1 MAKIELYFGHPQID
15 ENIDAIEWRACNQD
29 INIETSVIRG
39 FQSLH
44 KILTRRN
51 EDNDTYFELV
61 LIIGFSIFCEFPKV
75 TTGVYRHNGFVYPK
89 MVIHSD
95 VCTYK
100 ESNEQFFITDEYINH
115 IGIEIDKEFDY
126 EYFGFKRLGKSTLVS
141 NEVIYQLGNKPHI
154 YHEGNF
160 IEIKEPKSA

>member
-1 MAKIELYFGHPQID
+1 MAKIELYFGHPQIE

-44 KILTRRN
+44 KVLTNRN
-51 EDNDTYFELV
+51 EDNETYFELV

-75 TTGVYRHNGFVYPK
+75 TTGIYRHNGFVYPK
-89 MVIHSD
+89 MVIHGD
-95 VCTYK
+95 TCPHK
-100 ESNEQFFITDEYINH
+100 ESNELFFITDEYINH
-115 IGIEIDKEFDY
+115 IGTEIDKEFDY
-126 EYFGFKRLGKSTLVS
+126 EYFGFKRIGKSTLVN
-141 NEVIYQLGNKPHI
+141 NEVVYQLRNKPHI

-160 IEIKEPKSA
+160 IEIKI